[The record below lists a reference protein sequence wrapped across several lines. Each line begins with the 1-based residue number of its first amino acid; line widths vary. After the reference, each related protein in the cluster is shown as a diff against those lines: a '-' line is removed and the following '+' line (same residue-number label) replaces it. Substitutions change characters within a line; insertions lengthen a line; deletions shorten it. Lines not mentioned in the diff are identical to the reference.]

1 MYEVLYQGLMTVGVG
16 DLQLELPGAMSKGEV
31 SQAMASILNS
41 ANSFNQERV
50 SDLFACLSAAKN
62 PAEFFSAI
70 AEAWSGFGK
79 WFSNPAMMGVIT
91 ATINLV
97 ATLGMFIAN
106 LFSSARDWFNTNV
119 GKWLKVGLAGLT
131 VITSLMRTISQI
143 ARTMKEVT
151 KPRPGGA
158 TDIGKLVSGWVKMS
172 VQVGLV
178 FTIIASIIVIV
189 TFIVA
194 VVEAGVGAFSL
205 EFDDALAAT
214 LAE

>member
-1 MYEVLYQGLMTVGVG
+1 M
-16 DLQLELPGAMSKGEV
+16 
-31 SQAMASILNS
+31 
-41 ANSFNQERV
+41 
-50 SDLFACLSAAKN
+50 
-62 PAEFFSAI
+62 
-70 AEAWSGFGK
+70 
-79 WFSNPAMMGVIT
+79 
-91 ATINLV
+91 
-97 ATLGMFIAN
+97 
-106 LFSSARDWFNTNV
+106 

-151 KPRPGGA
+151 KLLLGGA

-205 EFDDALAAT
+205 EFDDELPRRFRPCK
-214 LAE
+214 